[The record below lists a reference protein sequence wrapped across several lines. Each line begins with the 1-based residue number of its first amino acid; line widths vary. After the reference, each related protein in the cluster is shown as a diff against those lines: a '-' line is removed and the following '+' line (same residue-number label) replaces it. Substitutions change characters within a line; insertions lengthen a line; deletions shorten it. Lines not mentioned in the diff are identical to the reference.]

1 MRRFFKNKPRA
12 GAPLA
17 LAGIAEGLAQI
28 EYALLNMRVENGRV
42 SWSQLGAPTISFGD
56 NGAGT
61 SPAFVAELERIY
73 PPPRFGCSVGGS
85 SCRVRAG
92 SVRFHGI
99 GIAHC
104 AATSLELAMSPTWV
118 SVAVSRASLSAEI
131 VATST
136 EPQSDYA
143 TLYLPLVVIE
153 GVTAEESTSWR
164 IIERC
169 HEGDFDFDLPLR

>member
-1 MRRFFKNKPRA
+1 MIYGAVRQSYGIGDGVDGRRIVDLRTRRA
-12 GAPLA
+12 
-17 LAGIAEGLAQI
+17 
-28 EYALLNMRVENGRV
+28 
-42 SWSQLGAPTISFGD
+42 
-56 NGAGT
+56 AGT
-61 SPAFVAELERIY
+61 TAH
-73 PPPRFGCSVGGS
+73 RFGCAIDGVGVS
-85 SCRVRAG
+85 VRAG

-104 AATSLELAMSPTWV
+104 AATSLSLAMSPTWV